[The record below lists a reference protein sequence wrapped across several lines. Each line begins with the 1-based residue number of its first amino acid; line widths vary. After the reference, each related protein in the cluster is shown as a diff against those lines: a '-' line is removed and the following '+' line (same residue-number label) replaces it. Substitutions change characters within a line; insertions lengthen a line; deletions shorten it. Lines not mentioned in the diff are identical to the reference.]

1 MEEPLKTLK
10 DFAEVIGKRRRR
22 NNAIFNF
29 LASNQACRLPPV
41 VIYSLEN
48 F

>member
-10 DFAEVIGKRRRR
+10 DSAEETRKRRRR

-29 LASNQACRLPPV
+29 LASNQASRLPPV